1 MNSKLFQAIFNKNP
15 NDYTD
20 AQKLKM
26 ISTVQKAIQSAPTR
40 PNDSILFLKGDDV
53 QKVMDLSKLFKLY
66 TDCFGSNIKI
76 NPSHIYAFY
85 ITGTSVS
92 SIVSTLTIEIDE
104 TTATLWNVCNDL
116 QIKGGYMRSL
126 MDASLDYIRKKYI
139 RKKYIRKKCGVKT
152 VQLYVLLSNPYYEK
166 AVALYRSRGFKVDTQ
181 FISEYGDRIR
191 MIYTF
196 L

>member
-66 TDCFGSNIKI
+66 TDCFGSNKI
-76 NPSHIYAFY
+76 YPSHIYAFY

-92 SIVSTLTIEIDE
+92 SIVSTLTIEINE
-104 TTATLWNVCNDL
+104 TSATLWNVCNDL
-116 QIKGGYMRSL
+116 NVKGGYMRLL
-126 MDASLDYIRKKYI
+126 MDASLDYIRKKYTH
-139 RKKYIRKKCGVKT
+139 KKWGVKT
-152 VQLYVLLSNPYYEK
+152 VQLYVLLSNPYYDK

-181 FISEYGDRIR
+181 FVSEYSDRIR
-191 MIYTF
+191 MISA

>member
-92 SIVSTLTIEIDE
+92 SIVSTLTIEINE
-104 TTATLWNVCNDL
+104 TMATLWNVCNDL

-126 MDASLDYIRKKYI
+126 MDASLDYIRTH
-139 RKKYIRKKCGVKT
+139 KKCRVKT

-166 AVALYRSRGFKVDTQ
+166 AVALYRSKGFKVDTQ
-181 FISEYGDRIR
+181 FVSEYGDRIR
-191 MIYTF
+191 MTYRF

>member
-20 AQKLKM
+20 AQKLEM
-26 ISTVQKAIQSAPTR
+26 ISITRKAIQSAPTR
-40 PNDSILFLKGDDV
+40 STDSILFLRGDDV
-53 QKVMDLSKLFKLY
+53 QKVMDLSKLDELY

-92 SIVSTLTIEIDE
+92 SIVSTLTIEIDG
-104 TTATLWNVCNDL
+104 TLATLWNVCNDL
-116 QIKGGYMRSL
+116 RIKGGYARML

-139 RKKYIRKKCGVKT
+139 RKNLGLKK

-166 AVALYRSRGFKVDTQ
+166 AVALYRSKGFKVDTQ
-181 FISEYGDRIR
+181 FMSEYGDRIR
-191 MIYTF
+191 MSYRF
-196 L
+196 